1 MNKAALVFASCREEL
16 DRNQKKFITNAI
28 RTGFSALSYNRKEI
42 SSMFLMGLLTTME
55 EAVAYDKM
63 SDEKLLLRV
72 AEGDKAAFQQLY
84 QNTDKTIYGFI
95 LSILRN
101 PQDSEEVMQ
110 ELYLK
115 VWTSAGSYQSQGKPL
130 AWMFTIARNLCYMR
144 FRDQKHEADIGLSDL
159 SEMETG
165 EFCPQIEDAADKM
178 VLHAALKILNEE
190 ERQIVLLRTSAG
202 LKHREIAADLEMPLA
217 TVLSKYNRAMKK
229 LKKHLREEGVH

>member
-1 MNKAALVFASCREEL
+1 
-16 DRNQKKFITNAI
+16 
-28 RTGFSALSYNRKEI
+28 
-42 SSMFLMGLLTTME
+42 MFLTGLLTTME
-55 EAVAYDKM
+55 EPVAYDKM

-144 FRDQKHEADIGLSDL
+144 FREQKMKADVALEDL
-159 SEMETG
+159 AEKEEG
-165 EFCPQIEDAADKM
+165 EYCTPLEQAADRK
-178 VLHAALKILNEE
+178 VLLDALGRISRE
-190 ERQIVLLRTSAG
+190 ERQIVLLHAAAG
-202 LKHREIAADLEMPLA
+202 MKHREVAEALQMPLA
-217 TVLSKYNRAMKK
+217 TVLSKYNRSMKK
-229 LKKHLREEGVH
+229 LQELLRCSG